1 MNKKAGIVLAVGF
14 IVGSI
19 MVAYGFATLWQTF
32 PYGVGTGL
40 SATDT
45 LPLGTIVKDIP
56 GYKIFDDVIVTN
68 DYAGIVTIAFDS
80 TLDWQDVF
88 DNFSIAIYSS
98 DGVSGTVTGSPID
111 TIDITSATSTTFTV
125 SASEEYDYK
134 AVWTVTSAP
143 TIGVTLRVSIS

>member
-1 MNKKAGIVLAVGF
+1 MNKKAGIVLAASL

-19 MVAYGFATLWQTF
+19 LTVYGFTTLWQTF

-45 LPLGTIVKDIP
+45 LPLGTIVKDIS
-56 GYKIFDDVIVTN
+56 GNKVFDDVIVTN
-68 DYAGIVTIAFDS
+68 DYAGVVTVAFDS

-88 DNFSIAIYSS
+88 DSFSIAIYSS

-111 TIDITSATSTTFTV
+111 TIDITSTTSTTFTV
-125 SASEEYDYK
+125 STSEEYDYR

-143 TIGVTLRVSIS
+143 TLGLTLKVSIS